1 MVRQVA
7 TRSQRRT
14 EKRQAVVLLALV
26 LTVALVSFTLGVLV
40 GRSSSKSA
48 VAVVEP
54 LPRLPVAPP
63 VPAPPPTEAPLG
75 ERPAEGLTFYDS
87 LPKGE
92 QTPLGSGINLPPARE
107 SAAVAAVDPGEPAKP
122 AGTADGTTGTKG
134 TDAEAPSPAKTAVP
148 APVPATKPAAKAVSA
163 VAPAPAAAGGY
174 MVQAAAFRRSE
185 DARALQAK
193 LGKKGY
199 AVFTEEAQLGEKGVW
214 FRVYVGP
221 YATAGAADAAVSR
234 LMAEE
239 KLTALV
245 RKR

>member
-26 LTVALVSFTLGVLV
+26 LTVALVSFALGVMV
-40 GRSSSKSA
+40 GRSASPSA
-48 VAVVEP
+48 VAAAVP
-54 LPRLPVAPP
+54 PPPRLPVAPP
-63 VPAPPPTEAPLG
+63 APAAAAPLG
-75 ERPAEGLTFYDS
+75 ERPAEGLTFYDA

-92 QTPLGSGINLPPARE
+92 QSPLGSGINLPPARE
-107 SAAVAAVDPGEPAKP
+107 TAPTAAVASGEPAKP
-122 AGTADGTTGTKG
+122 AAGGDETTGAKGTDG
-134 TDAEAPSPAKTAVP
+134 TDAEAPLPAKTAVP
-148 APVPATKPAAKAVSA
+148 TPVPATKPAAKAVSP
-163 VAPAPAAAGGY
+163 VVPAPAAGGY
-174 MVQAAAFRRSE
+174 LVQAAAFRRSE
-185 DARALQAK
+185 DARALQTK

-234 LMAEE
+234 LKAEE
-239 KLTALV
+239 KLSALV
-245 RKR
+245 RRR